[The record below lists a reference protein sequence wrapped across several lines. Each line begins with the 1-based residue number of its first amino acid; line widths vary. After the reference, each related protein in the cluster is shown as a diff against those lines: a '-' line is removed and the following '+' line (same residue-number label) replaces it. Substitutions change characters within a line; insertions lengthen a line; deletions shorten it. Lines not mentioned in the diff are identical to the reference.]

1 MSFEGSQL
9 NTHNS
14 RLITV
19 WPPLRRAPLLEQACG
34 VSGDRMQRRRPSERA
49 RSRTSDDLIQRQ
61 GIGIW
66 AHLGSCFLDR
76 HVTNVGTHRE
86 VWRNRR
92 HEVVDP
98 LVALV
103 VGVVNS

>member
-19 WPPLRRAPLLEQACG
+19 WPPLRRAPLFEQACG
-34 VSGDRMQRRRPSERA
+34 VSGDRMQRRRPSERS
-49 RSRTSDDLIQRQ
+49 RSRTSDDLVQRQ
-61 GIGIW
+61 GIGIC
-66 AHLGSCFLDR
+66 AHLGSCFLDG
-76 HVTNVGTHRE
+76 HVANVWTHRE
-86 VWRNRR
+86 IRR
-92 HEVVDP
+92 ARRDEVVDA

-103 VGVVNS
+103 V